1 MLAFAELVACHPP
14 FWFIIIIIIIL
25 YFTFYKFNIQKRKIL
40 SLVGG
45 SMFVCFYGSLLPL
58 LLVFSRLM
66 QEVTK
71 FLKHLSPVLLAA
83 F

>member
-45 SMFVCFYGSLLPL
+45 VNVCL
-58 LLVFSRLM
+58 
-66 QEVTK
+66 
-71 FLKHLSPVLLAA
+71 FLWQFTPFTAGIFKAHAGGH
-83 F
+83 